1 MNKKAIG
8 EAFLAS
14 QGWSIG
20 GGVPHAKQYV
30 LIAAPHTSN
39 WDFPFT
45 IATAFAL
52 DVDIRWMGK
61 RELFDGPGGALF
73 RALGGIPVERSKA
86 TNMVDRM
93 VELFEQNDELVLT
106 VPAEG
111 TRGKGSY
118 WKSGFYHIARRA
130 GVPIGL
136 GYLDFGRKRSG
147 IGPLVH
153 PTGDIRKD
161 MDVIRA
167 FYADIVGKKPELFT
181 VPRLREEDE
190 ADR

>member
-1 MNKKAIG
+1 MNKQAIG
-8 EAFLAS
+8 KAFLAS
-14 QGWSIG
+14 QGWTVG
-20 GGVPHAKQYV
+20 GGIPKARKYV

-52 DVDIRWMGK
+52 GVDIRWMGK
-61 RELFDGPGGALF
+61 QQLFDGPGGALF
-73 RALGGIPVERSKA
+73 RALGGIPVDRSKN

-93 VELFEQNDELVLT
+93 VALFEENDDLVLT

-153 PTGDIRKD
+153 PTGDIRAD

-167 FYADIVGKKPELFT
+167 FYGTVLGKKPELFT
-181 VPRLREEDE
+181 VPHLREEDE
-190 ADR
+190 ANR

>member
-14 QGWSIG
+14 NGWKIG
-20 GGVPHAKQYV
+20 GGIPRVKKYV

-52 DVDIRWMGK
+52 DVDIKWMGK
-61 RELFDGPGGALF
+61 QQLFDGPGGFLF
-73 RALGGIPVERSKA
+73 RSLGGIPVDRSKN

-93 VELFEQNDELVLT
+93 VELFEENDELVLT

-130 GVPIGL
+130 GVPIAL
-136 GYLDFGRKRSG
+136 GYLDFGRKQSG
-147 IGPLVH
+147 IGPLVY
-153 PTGDIRKD
+153 PTGDIVRD

>member
-14 QGWSIG
+14 QGWTIG

-52 DVDIRWMGK
+52 DVDIHWMGK
-61 RELFDGPGGALF
+61 RELFDGPGGVIF

-93 VELFEQNDELVLT
+93 VELFEENDELVLT

-111 TRGKGSY
+111 TRGKSSY

-130 GVPIGL
+130 GVPIAL

-153 PTGDIRKD
+153 PTGDIKKD

-167 FYADIVGKKPELFT
+167 FYAGIVGKKPELFT